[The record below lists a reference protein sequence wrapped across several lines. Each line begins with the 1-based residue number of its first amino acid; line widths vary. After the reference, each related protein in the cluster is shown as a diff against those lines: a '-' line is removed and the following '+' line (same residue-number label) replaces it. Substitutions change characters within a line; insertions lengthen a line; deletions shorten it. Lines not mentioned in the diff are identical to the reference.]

1 MRYLY
6 PIGLDKGGLIAPI
19 AEDQWIESHHL
30 GKVSQKLLLVFYDAQ
45 LIFISFSTSRSILK
59 DCEEYQ
65 NVFMLGNPLIK
76 ILRFGFYLC
85 VFVQERYQ
93 STSVEHFHICQ
104 VIVLPW
110 LLIL

>member
-76 ILRFGFYLC
+76 ILRFGFTCL
-85 VFVQERYQ
+85 FLFRKGINQ
-93 STSVEHFHICQ
+93 H
-104 VIVLPW
+104 
-110 LLIL
+110 LLNIFIFAK